1 MYNCI
6 AGDKFSH
13 YLAYPIIIVI
23 LKVLIDHE
31 IAGGRYLLIY
41 LSVSIYIYICVH
53 VLISHKRKVVINQIC
68 KVTNPSDTAYT
79 FCV

>member
-31 IAGGRYLLIY
+31 IAGGRYVFIGIYYLLY
-41 LSVSIYIYICVH
+41 LYLCTCI
-53 VLISHKRKVVINQIC
+53 
-68 KVTNPSDTAYT
+68 D
-79 FCV
+79 

>member
-31 IAGGRYLLIY
+31 IAGGRYLFIFIFVYMYWL
-41 LSVSIYIYICVH
+41 
-53 VLISHKRKVVINQIC
+53 
-68 KVTNPSDTAYT
+68 VTN
-79 FCV
+79 VK